1 MKVKGEIEFND
12 PDTLAD
18 IQLITELPERIRAIE
33 ERMEKMSEDIIIL
46 RDVLRS
52 LGSEIRGGKRY
63 P

>member
-18 IQLITELPERIRAIE
+18 IQLITELPKRIRAIE

-52 LGSEIRGGKRY
+52 LGSEIRGGRRY